1 MSTNSQDS
9 PPRPPVVHLMGV
21 DLDAFTN
28 DSLPSFVA
36 AELAAGRGGWVVTPN
51 LEILRRC
58 ATNTDERALVARATV
73 RVPDGMPLI
82 WASRLKRTPLPER
95 VAGSDLIWSL
105 TAQAAR
111 LGHRVYFLGGNPKA
125 AEGAAATLLAKHPT
139 LVIAGTHCPEFGF
152 ENDPAKIAHIADE
165 VMRAMPDIVFVALGF
180 PKQEHLTAAIR
191 DAVPKAWFLGIGISF
206 SFVTGEVQRAPMWIQ
221 RLGFE
226 WLHRMIQ
233 EPGRLM
239 KRYLVDGLPFALR
252 LFVWSAWRGLRGN

>member
-1 MSTNSQDS
+1 MSTNAPDS
-9 PPRPPVVHLMGV
+9 IPRPPVVRLMGV

-28 DSLPSFVA
+28 ESLPAYVA
-36 AELAAGRGGWVVTPN
+36 AELDAGRGGWVVTPN

-58 ATNTDERALVARATV
+58 ATNADESALVARATV

-105 TAQAAR
+105 SAQAAR

-139 LVIAGTHCPEFGF
+139 LVIAGTLCPEFGF
-152 ENDPAKIAHIADE
+152 EKDHAKIAHIADE
-165 VMRAMPDIVFVALGF
+165 VARASPDIIFVALGF
-180 PKQEHLTAAIR
+180 PKQENLTAAIR
-191 DAVPKAWFLGIGISF
+191 DALPKAWFLGIGISF
-206 SFVTGEVQRAPMWIQ
+206 SFVTGEVQRAPKWIQ

-226 WLHRMIQ
+226 WAHRMFQ
-233 EPGRLM
+233 EPGRLV

-252 LFVWSAWRGLRGN
+252 LFVWSAWQGLRGR